1 LDNRSEI
8 VLINVCYFYGLLSL
22 LFAIGTYLLAG

>member
-1 LDNRSEI
+1 MA
-8 VLINVCYFYGLLSL
+8 LINVCYFCGLLSL